1 MKKANTYLSK
11 QLNSN
16 DCELYYNLGLIYQL
30 TNEMDMSNSMFEKTI
45 EINPDYFKAYSN
57 LGENYVKLK
66 NKELAL
72 EYFNKYLKYVPDDSD
87 TLRIID
93 DLAKQ

>member
-1 MKKANTYLSK
+1 MLS
-11 QLNSN
+11 
-16 DCELYYNLGLIYQL
+16 
-30 TNEMDMSNSMFEKTI
+30 
-45 EINPDYFKAYSN
+45 
-57 LGENYVKLK
+57 LK

-87 TLRIID
+87 TLRNID